1 MAKFKLK
8 ALIFH
13 ELKKERQGLAT
24 LVLRKSSIN
33 VKANHELFISK
44 AKDAYFNKSR
54 PLYGVFDPDI
64 TNFPYQTILKSYLDK
79 KIDFLTFTKNAM
91 SILKVEIQKKQQ
103 ATGGYVCFAHYFVND
118 SEYLMVSVLHNT
130 KRFKISADLDIAEDF
145 SVEIDK
151 LDVANIVNITRW
163 NNESEDTYLSFV
175 KGKKNVSDYFRYFI
189 GCTEYTDSKKD
200 TEKFKSVFL
209 DYINNELHLEK
220 KIANRLKND
229 VYNYC
234 LGQIQKREDIS
245 IQYISSLINPEEPES
260 FVEFSAEE
268 SFQLSPLFQGEKQVL
283 RNLKFVSF
291 DSPELKIEFDTK
303 LITERKIV
311 YDKTKNH
318 LLIKEIP
325 DELKAQLNE
334 N

>member
-1 MAKFKLK
+1 M
-8 ALIFH
+8 
-13 ELKKERQGLAT
+13 
-24 LVLRKSSIN
+24 
-33 VKANHELFISK
+33 FISK

-54 PLYGVFDPDI
+54 PLYGIFDADT
-64 TNFPYQTILKSYLDK
+64 TNFPYQTLLKNYLDK
-79 KIDFLTFTKNAM
+79 KIDFLTFTGDAM
-91 SILKVEIQKKQQ
+91 TILKVEIQKKQQ
-103 ATGGYVCFAHYFVND
+103 ATGGYVCFAHYFVNE

-163 NNESEDTYLSFV
+163 KNETEDTYLSFV

-209 DYINNELHLEK
+209 NYINNELQLDK
-220 KIANRLKND
+220 KKANRLKND

-234 LGQIQKREDIS
+234 LGQIQKKEEIS
-245 IQYISSLINPEEPES
+245 IQYISSLINPEEPEL
-260 FVEFSAEE
+260 FIKFSGNED
-268 SFQLSPLFQGEKQVL
+268 FQLNPLFQGEKQVL
-283 RNLKFVSF
+283 RNLKFVSY

-303 LITERKIV
+303 LITERKII

-325 DELKAQLNE
+325 NDLRIQLNE